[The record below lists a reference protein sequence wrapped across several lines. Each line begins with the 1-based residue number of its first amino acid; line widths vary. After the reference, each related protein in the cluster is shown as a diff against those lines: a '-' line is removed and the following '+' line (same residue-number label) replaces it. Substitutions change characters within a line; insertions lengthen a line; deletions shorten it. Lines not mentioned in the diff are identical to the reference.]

1 MCVVIKSR
9 PEFKM
14 GHVESKTRSLGQ
26 FLEKKRVLSRRH
38 SFDPVFMKL
47 CQNDFLTLNKH
58 LSRGAMLSDDSSCS
72 ALETSHSLACTF
84 YEFVKVCRCFYAT
97 NENIHVLS
105 MKFPHLFLRPEIIIT
120 FLWGWEW
127 SGGQV
132 RHRSP
137 RNSGFF
143 RVFQFSPTSD

>member
-1 MCVVIKSR
+1 MHKGPS
-9 PEFKM
+9 
-14 GHVESKTRSLGQ
+14 
-26 FLEKKRVLSRRH
+26 
-38 SFDPVFMKL
+38 
-47 CQNDFLTLNKH
+47 
-58 LSRGAMLSDDSSCS
+58 GASVTYCNISCS
-72 ALETSHSLACTF
+72 ALETSHSLACAF

-132 RHRSP
+132 RHCFP
-137 RNSGFF
+137 RNSGISTKFCDIISNGIKVIERTRF
-143 RVFQFSPTSD
+143 LY

>member
-1 MCVVIKSR
+1 MVT
-9 PEFKM
+9 F
-14 GHVESKTRSLGQ
+14 
-26 FLEKKRVLSRRH
+26 
-38 SFDPVFMKL
+38 
-47 CQNDFLTLNKH
+47 
-58 LSRGAMLSDDSSCS
+58 S

-127 SGGQV
+127 GGGQV

-137 RNSGFF
+137 RNSGFYCF
-143 RVFQFSPTSD
+143 VLIQSIGCLKREKDVSASKKEIYKTTQYQKRKGKYNS

>member
-1 MCVVIKSR
+1 MFVVSAT
-9 PEFKM
+9 PL
-14 GHVESKTRSLGQ
+14 TL
-26 FLEKKRVLSRRH
+26 L
-38 SFDPVFMKL
+38 KL
-47 CQNDFLTLNKH
+47 CV
-58 LSRGAMLSDDSSCS
+58 
-72 ALETSHSLACTF
+72 LETSLSLACTF

-137 RNSGFF
+137 WNSGFKF
-143 RVFQFSPTSD
+143 FLLLGVSQFSLIDCGVSKICRAEEESPT

>member
-1 MCVVIKSR
+1 
-9 PEFKM
+9 M
-14 GHVESKTRSLGQ
+14 GI
-26 FLEKKRVLSRRH
+26 SRRDKTIKMAKICFW
-38 SFDPVFMKL
+38 SNFNT
-47 CQNDFLTLNKH
+47 C
-58 LSRGAMLSDDSSCS
+58 LSILSVLFKIVTFS

-105 MKFPHLFLRPEIIIT
+105 MKFPLLFLRPEIIIT

-132 RHRSP
+132 RHPSP
-137 RNSGFF
+137 RNS
-143 RVFQFSPTSD
+143 PSDLVVMSEASGSAQLPSL